1 MRPVSLELE
10 AFGPYAR
17 PQRVDF
23 SALGPAELFLV
34 HGPTGCGKTTLFDA
48 IAFALY
54 GDVPGTRG
62 TAKLRAD
69 RAAEGTPPRVALRF
83 RLGDA
88 TYRVE
93 RTATWQRPKRRG
105 EGVLT
110 EAPTATLWKDGE
122 REPLATK
129 PTAVTERITAL
140 LGMRMEE
147 FTRVVLLP
155 QGDFKRLL
163 CAGAEERE
171 QLMEQ
176 LFGTGVYRDL
186 EDLLVSRKAAL
197 EKARVALR
205 EREREL
211 LGDRSAEEVRA
222 ARDELERLE
231 DDVDIVAWYHTLLPP
246 KAHRMISGLLEL
258 PKQDAWNDGSD
269 VAGTGK
275 LLLVS
280 IDRSLAAW
288 THLLSLLPDQEM
300 TILGLMIRLDHLR
313 RGIER
318 AVPRA
323 RAFIRPGLDE
333 PASREAER

>member
-1 MRPVSLELE
+1 MRRDYIAGIYNTCDYWCDRCAFTRRCRNFQMGEELE
-10 AFGPYAR
+10 QRERRKPASDEENQAR
-17 PQRVDF
+17 WDSVD
-23 SALGPAELFLV
+23 AVLGEARKRLDDL
-34 HGPTGCGKTTLFDA
+34 
-48 IAFALY
+48 
-54 GDVPGTRG
+54 
-62 TAKLRAD
+62 
-69 RAAEGTPPRVALRF
+69 AAERF
-83 RLGDA
+83 DDLLSDVGGDDDPEE
-88 TYRVE
+88 VE
-93 RTATWQRPKRRG
+93 RFMAEQDARDKVVRNHFVVKATTAYMRAVSEWLESAAPDVK
-105 EGVLT
+105 
-110 EAPTATLWKDGE
+110 EATDRLVAQARFTAE
-122 REPLATK
+122 
-129 PTAVTERITAL
+129 
-140 LGMRMEE
+140 
-147 FTRVVLLP
+147 
-155 QGDFKRLL
+155 
-163 CAGAEERE
+163 
-171 QLMEQ
+171 
-176 LFGTGVYRDL
+176 
-186 EDLLVSRKAAL
+186 AA
-197 EKARVALR
+197 
-205 EREREL
+205 
-211 LGDRSAEEVRA
+211 D

-333 PASREAER
+333 PASPE